1 MKKDILFVLAG
12 VLIMFVFVTM
22 MFSLFNQ
29 TQEIKLIE
37 KQIQV
42 DSNLLN
48 KQNLLEL
55 SDSLQ
60 NINQREIQRLLNNHS
75 SQLKKIN
82 EKQNQTD
89 SVIFDIKKQ
98 IENLED
104 N

>member
-89 SVIFDIKKQ
+89 LVIFDIKKQ
-98 IENLED
+98 IENLE
-104 N
+104 NN